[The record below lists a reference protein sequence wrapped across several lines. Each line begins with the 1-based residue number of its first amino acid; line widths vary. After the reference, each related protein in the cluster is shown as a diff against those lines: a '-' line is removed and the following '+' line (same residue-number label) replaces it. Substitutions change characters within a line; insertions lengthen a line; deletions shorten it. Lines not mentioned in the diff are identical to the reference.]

1 MTLVNQPTYRPT
13 RKIMAIIIA
22 GAVAGAVNQALAI
35 FWPDHPFAPI
45 MDDFE
50 IWVQMGIMVIAG
62 YMTKEKDVTQPNQN
76 HPELSIPPVTGDTG
90 VWRSQTSP
98 RQGPR

>member
-1 MTLVNQPTYRPT
+1 MTLVTQPTYRPT

-35 FWPDHPFAPI
+35 YWPDHPFAPI

-50 IWVQMGIMVIAG
+50 IWVQMGIMVLAG
-62 YMTKEKDVTQPNQN
+62 YMTKDRDVTQPNQN
-76 HPELSIPPVTGDTG
+76 HTKLPVSVPDRPSG
-90 VWRSQTSP
+90 VRGNEETA